1 MHCAKHGGVILQTSS
16 DNADA
21 QFDQQMPFPSDGK
34 TQEQE
39 GGGGPISPFRP
50 TAQEQNRFLVI
61 TDDMLSPKHIY
72 SHGERR
78 QGTSERSGLKCDI
91 AGNNGG
97 PVECLGSCI
106 SNLIFGGNH

>member
-1 MHCAKHGGVILQTSS
+1 MPVTS
-16 DNADA
+16 NE
-21 QFDQQMPFPSDGK
+21 K

-39 GGGGPISPFRP
+39 GGGGPISPFLH

-61 TDDMLSPKHIY
+61 TDNILVPKHIP

-78 QGTSERSGLKCDI
+78 QGTIERSRLKCDI

-97 PVECLGSCI
+97 PVECLGSRI
-106 SNLIFGGNH
+106 SNLNFGGNH